1 MDPLSFDFIDWI
13 HAITLG
19 RRQPSKRERERTR
32 QNKNRFRQRNLIEGK
47 RANEHDT
54 SICSRCLLP
63 YAGMTQ
69 IRFKGSKNFI
79 AFFSQPGSRTPLADY
94 AYDAITAHF
103 LHCIASSAGRQS
115 FFHCRLGRDLA
126 HPFRIH
132 VFLNHTEKCF
142 SIVRISSAIWP
153 NDADEEA
160 ISSTEAICSC
170 VAADT
175 LAVLADDCSTISV
188 ICCNASST

>member
-69 IRFKGSKNFI
+69 IRFKGSKNFT

-103 LHCIASSAGRQS
+103 LHFIASSAGRQS

-126 HPFRIH
+126 PPF
-132 VFLNHTEKCF
+132 VSMFF
-142 SIVRISSAIWP
+142 SITPKNASASSASRP
-153 NDADEEA
+153 PFGPTMPTKKRFLRRKPSA
-160 ISSTEAICSC
+160 
-170 VAADT
+170 
-175 LAVLADDCSTISV
+175 LALPPIR
-188 ICCNASST
+188 

>member
-103 LHCIASSAGRQS
+103 FSLYRIVSRQAI
-115 FFHCRLGRDLA
+115 FFSLPTGARFGPLLSYPR
-126 HPFRIH
+126 
-132 VFLNHTEKCF
+132 FLNHTEKCF
-142 SIVRISSAIWP
+142 SIVRISSAIRP